1 MHLGKPS
8 KGPRRRSSTPL
19 WWWCQLSLK
28 RSAENSRLQLGVKSV
43 TKHFPT
49 FATVGLHRAY
59 PWA

>member
-8 KGPRRRSSTPL
+8 KGPRRRSSTPP
-19 WWWCQLSLK
+19 WWPAFLEA
-28 RSAENSRLQLGVKSV
+28 SAENSRLKLGVKSV